1 MDFDAPPEDDAYR
14 KQVRDWIE
22 ANPNPSYKQLVE
34 AGYVVP
40 HWPKPYGLE
49 AGPLEQLIIAEEMK
63 RAGIKRPQN
72 PIGIGWAG
80 PTILEAGTDE
90 QKDKYLPGICKV
102 FYPPNKQVDVH
113 TVYSLILG
121 CYSCLPFLL

>member
-14 KQVRDWIE
+14 MQVRAWIE
-22 ANPNPSYKQLVE
+22 ENPNPNYKQLVA

-49 AGPLEQLIIAEEMK
+49 AGPLEQLIIADEMK

-80 PTILEAGTDE
+80 PTILEAGTEE
-90 QKDKYLPGICKV
+90 QKDKYLPG
-102 FYPPNKQVDVH
+102 
-113 TVYSLILG
+113 
-121 CYSCLPFLL
+121 LL